1 MLVTASTTDAVLKA
15 FWTFFEYITGEKLPE
30 LRLVYPDA
38 FANAIVLFSYMKWL
52 LSTPLLCPLQ
62 EEVAR
67 SDKTNSVADY
77 LRVSRNFV
85 VLFDLVYLV
94 IFIWKGQGIP
104 LQSGVLQ
111 IILQLH
117 YNTEATIIQ

>member
-1 MLVTASTTDAVLKA
+1 
-15 FWTFFEYITGEKLPE
+15 
-30 LRLVYPDA
+30 
-38 FANAIVLFSYMKWL
+38 MKWL
-52 LSTPLLCPLQ
+52 LNTPLLCPLQ

-67 SDKTNSVADY
+67 SDKTNLVADY

-117 YNTEATIIQ
+117 YNTVGIIIQ

>member
-1 MLVTASTTDAVLKA
+1 
-15 FWTFFEYITGEKLPE
+15 
-30 LRLVYPDA
+30 
-38 FANAIVLFSYMKWL
+38 MKWL
-52 LSTPLLCPLQ
+52 LNTPLLCPLK

-67 SDKTNSVADY
+67 SDKTNLVADY

-104 LQSGVLQ
+104 LHSGVLQ

-117 YNTEATIIQ
+117 YNTGETIIQ